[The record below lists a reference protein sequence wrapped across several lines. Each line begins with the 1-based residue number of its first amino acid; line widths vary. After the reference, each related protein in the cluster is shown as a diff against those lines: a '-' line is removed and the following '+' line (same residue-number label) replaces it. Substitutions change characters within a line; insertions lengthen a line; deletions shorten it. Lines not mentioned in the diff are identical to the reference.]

1 MISILMNQL
10 DIQEDANQ
18 FAFALVNPSIS
29 EWF

>member
-10 DIQEDANQ
+10 DIQEETNQ
-18 FAFALVNPSIS
+18 CAYALVNPSIS